1 MPQHAWGQCPPPTP
15 PLGLDLVWVRHV
27 LTDRIRAFG
36 EVAQSVLLLIEM
48 KVLSGKR
55 TVKRVQPA
63 ETDFQGHLS
72 NLLGAWGNR
81 EGEGICPLILK
92 NVLGDCHLSVVPT
105 DCLKGRAARSLVIRN
120 LRLLSQSPRVPGERY
135 RAPFSHFI
143 TNPILNLLFPR
154 RRDILQN

>member
-1 MPQHAWGQCPPPTP
+1 MRGDSAPPTP

>member
-1 MPQHAWGQCPPPTP
+1 METVSPP

-36 EVAQSVLLLIEM
+36 EVARSVLLFIEM
-48 KVLSGKR
+48 KVLGGKRR
-55 TVKRVQPA
+55 TVKRVQLA

-72 NLLGAWGNR
+72 NLLEAWGDR
-81 EGEGICPLILK
+81 EVEGICPLILK

-143 TNPILNLLFPR
+143 ANPILNLLFPR